1 MRLRRPGVRI
11 ISINH
16 CLVALMKKGMVML
29 TKLRKDQEGAVAVEF
44 ALCLIPLLLILVGII
59 DFGLCCYTQLT
70 ISSASRAGARYAT
83 LYTVNAS
90 GQRLAP
96 NNLSPTVSSYVT
108 TNYSGLLPSN
118 ANLQATLGGSAQT
131 STTSGAYPVTVTVT
145 AQYYW
150 LILGHLVPGLTN
162 PQTLSSTVEM
172 SLE

>member
-1 MRLRRPGVRI
+1 MFLKLRRIVRLGRREEGV
-11 ISINH
+11 
-16 CLVALMKKGMVML
+16 A
-29 TKLRKDQEGAVAVEF
+29 AVEF
-44 ALCLIPLLLILVGII
+44 ALCLLPLLLILGGII
-59 DFGLCCYTQLT
+59 DFGLCCNMQMT

-96 NNLSPTVSSYVT
+96 NNLSPTVSTYVT

-162 PQTLSSTVEM
+162 PQTLSSAVEM

>member
-1 MRLRRPGVRI
+1 MFLKLRRIVRLGRREEGV
-11 ISINH
+11 
-16 CLVALMKKGMVML
+16 A
-29 TKLRKDQEGAVAVEF
+29 AVEF
-44 ALCLIPLLLILVGII
+44 ALCLLPLLLILGGII
-59 DFGLCCYTQLT
+59 DFGLCCNMQMT

-145 AQYYW
+145 AQYHW
-150 LILGHLVPGLTN
+150 FFLANLVPGLTN

>member
-1 MRLRRPGVRI
+1 
-11 ISINH
+11 
-16 CLVALMKKGMVML
+16 ML
-29 TKLRKDQEGAVAVEF
+29 TKLRKDQEGVAAVEF
-44 ALCLIPLLLILVGII
+44 ALCLFPLLLILGGII
-59 DFGLCCYTQLT
+59 DFGLCCNMQLT
-70 ISSASRAGARYAT
+70 ITSASRAGARYAT

-118 ANLQATLGGSAQT
+118 ADLQATLGGSAAT
-131 STTSGAYPVTVTVT
+131 STTSGASPVTVTVT
-145 AQYYW
+145 AKYYW

>member
-1 MRLRRPGVRI
+1 MFLKLRRIVRLGRREEGV
-11 ISINH
+11 
-16 CLVALMKKGMVML
+16 A
-29 TKLRKDQEGAVAVEF
+29 AVEF
-44 ALCLIPLLLILVGII
+44 ALCLLPLLLILGGII
-59 DFGLCCYTQLT
+59 DFGLCCNMQMT

-118 ANLQATLGGSAQT
+118 ANLQATLGGSSQT

-162 PQTLSSTVEM
+162 PQTLSSAVEM

>member
-1 MRLRRPGVRI
+1 MFLKLRRIVRLGRREEGV
-11 ISINH
+11 
-16 CLVALMKKGMVML
+16 A
-29 TKLRKDQEGAVAVEF
+29 AVEF
-44 ALCLIPLLLILVGII
+44 ALCLLPLLLILGGII
-59 DFGLCCYTQLT
+59 DFGLCCNMQMT

-118 ANLQATLGGSAQT
+118 ANLTATLEQT
-131 STTSGAYPVTVTVT
+131 PAAAAAAAASTTSGASPVIVTVT
-145 AQYYW
+145 ANYHW
-150 LILGHLVPGLTN
+150 LFLAHFVPGLTN